1 MGSWARFRL
10 PIAAVII
17 FGLGVVLNYVVF
29 SRGIVIP
36 VLWLWPLLVTLL
48 FGMVIWAIGGMFLIK
63 RVWFWLWG
71 APWDAAGYIA
81 GKPKTPEESD
91 D

>member
-1 MGSWARFRL
+1 M
-10 PIAAVII
+10 
-17 FGLGVVLNYVVF
+17 
-29 SRGIVIP
+29 
-36 VLWLWPLLVTLL
+36 
-48 FGMVIWAIGGMFLIK
+48 IWAAGGMFLVK

-81 GKPKTPEESD
+81 GKPKTPEDSD